1 MAKRQTADAPDI
13 PPASDKKGSGQIYD
27 HLELLSAMGRDFA
40 SSLDIEAS
48 LRRAIEHI
56 SDYVDAEGGALF
68 LLDDKGE
75 MLRCHAC
82 AGPTEITGLKLG
94 ADQGIV
100 GRCVQNDAS
109 EIIRDVT
116 KDPGFHS
123 DVDEKTGFTT
133 RSILCAPMIV
143 KDERIGAI
151 ELINKRG
158 GDGLFDDQDLHL
170 LQAMSASAALAIQN
184 ARMAEALV
192 EQERLARELELAA
205 EIQRSLL
212 PDPGAEDFPVAG
224 INHAARTV
232 SGDFYD
238 FFPLDDGRICF
249 NLGDVSG
256 KGMNAALMM
265 AKTASLY
272 RCLGKTVRQPGRLMA
287 RINAEICETATRG
300 MFVTLVGGIYDPA
313 TGKVRLA
320 NAGHEPPLFHD
331 TAGTFHALPAQAPPV
346 GISPIL
352 ADGDEFPETELNLD
366 GGTLYIFTDGV
377 TEGYL
382 EDGRELEVEGFK
394 ELIRKNADL
403 SVAGRLEA
411 VVNLVD
417 RGDAAL
423 RDDLTVL
430 AIDDAKAHAE
440 REDGRDAAIAETADP
455 QAAGGEDDVLL
466 SLTVSS
472 RADRL
477 KLVRNAVKETALLC
491 GCDEDVSRDIVVAVD
506 EACQNIIRHAYGGS
520 PNGEIELKICRREDE
535 FIILLRDFAETIDIS
550 KVKPR
555 DLDDVKPGGLGT
567 HFMREVMD
575 EVEFLPPPGD
585 GGNLLRMMKRLQEKR
600 IPV

>member
-1 MAKRQTADAPDI
+1 MAKRQTADAPEI
-13 PPASDKKGSGQIYD
+13 PSTSDRQGDDRIYD
-27 HLELLSAMGRDFA
+27 HLELLSAMGQDFA

-48 LRRAIEHI
+48 LKRAIEHI

-68 LLDDKGE
+68 LLDDKAE
-75 MLRCHAC
+75 TLRCHAC
-82 AGPTEITGLKLG
+82 VGPTEITGLTLG

-116 KDPGFHS
+116 KDSGFHGG
-123 DVDEKTGFTT
+123 VDEKTGFTT

-212 PDPGAEDFPVAG
+212 PEPGGEDFPVAG
-224 INHAARTV
+224 VNHAARTV

-265 AKTASLY
+265 AKCTSLY

-287 RINAEICETATRG
+287 RVNAEICETATRG

-313 TGKVRLA
+313 TGKVRFS

-331 TAGTFHALPAQAPPV
+331 TGGKFHAMPAEAPPV

-352 ADGDEFPETELNLD
+352 TDGNEFPETELNLD

-382 EDGRELEVEGFK
+382 EDGRELEVGGFK
-394 ELIRKNADL
+394 ELILENANL
-403 SVAGRLEA
+403 NVEGRLDA
-411 VVNLVD
+411 VINLVD

-440 REDGRDAAIAETADP
+440 REAGRDPAIVETTDS
-455 QAAGGEDDVLL
+455 QAADGDNEVLL

-472 RADRL
+472 QADRL
-477 KLVRNAVKETALLC
+477 KLVRNAVKETAKFC
-491 GCDEDVSRDIVVAVD
+491 GCDKDVSRDIVIAVD

-520 PNGEIELKICRREDE
+520 PNGEIELKICRNEDE
-535 FIILLRDFAETIDIS
+535 LTILLRDFAETIDVS
-550 KVKPR
+550 KVRPR
-555 DLDDVKPGGLGT
+555 DLEDVKPGGLGT

-575 EVEFLPPPGD
+575 EVEFMPPPGD
-585 GGNLLRMMKRLQEKR
+585 GGNLLRMMKRL
-600 IPV
+600 